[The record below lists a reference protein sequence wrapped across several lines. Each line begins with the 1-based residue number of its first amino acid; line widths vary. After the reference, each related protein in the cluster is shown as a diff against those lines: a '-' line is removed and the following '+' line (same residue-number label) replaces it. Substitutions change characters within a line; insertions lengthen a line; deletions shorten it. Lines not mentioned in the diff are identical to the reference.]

1 MLQQLLPWEQPQG
14 HHTPAVQW
22 LQKRAQQLH
31 NIGNT
36 TEGTNQYPQRVLQ
49 QLVDI
54 QQSTGHTEQ
63 GVPPHVHVL
72 QGADVQGHTVGTGR
86 TAEGGQGAG
95 GGDVAALGTASC
107 GQGALDRAVLV
118 VAAGPVLVGTGW
130 KHFRVGKSNPFP
142 VHNSPS

>member
-1 MLQQLLPWEQPQG
+1 MPFEQPQG

-36 TEGTNQYPQRVLQ
+36 TEGTNQYPQRVLLQ

-54 QQSTGHTEQ
+54 RQSMDHTEQ

-118 VAAGPVLVGTGW
+118 VAAWPVVAGTEW
-130 KHFRVGKSNPFP
+130 KHFRVGKSSPFP
-142 VHNSPS
+142 GHNSPS